1 MGTIIAKRIE
11 EARLSMCPVF
21 EMIRLEFQIQQ
32 HPPSKKNS
40 MSYGKKRVWKNEKL
54 VKFEKEL
61 SEFAIELM
69 AVKGYDL
76 SSDPFQVC
84 IEVGFPDK
92 RRRDVHNCHAAVLDA
107 LEGVVWYD
115 DKQVVD
121 LRIYLNREMWS
132 SYTKITI
139 NELHAEY

>member
-1 MGTIIAKRIE
+1 M
-11 EARLSMCPVF
+11 PVF

-40 MSYGKKRVWKNEKL
+40 MVYGKKRVWKDEKL

-61 SEFAIELM
+61 SEFAIQMM
-69 AVKGYDL
+69 AIKHYEL
-76 SSDPFQVC
+76 SSSPFQVI

-107 LEGVVWYD
+107 LEGVVWMD

-121 LRIYLNREMWS
+121 LRIYLNRDTRC
-132 SYTKITI
+132 SYTKLTI
-139 NELHAEY
+139 NELRDSY

>member
-1 MGTIIAKRIE
+1 MT
-11 EARLSMCPVF
+11 
-21 EMIRLEFQIQQ
+21 RLEFEIGQ

-40 MSYGKKRVWKNEKL
+40 MKYGRGKVYKDEKL

-69 AVKGYDL
+69 AIKGYEL
-76 SSDPFQVC
+76 SSAPFQVC

-92 RRRDVHNCHAAVLDA
+92 RRRDVHNCHASVLDA
-107 LEGVVWYD
+107 LEGVVWCD

-121 LRIYLNREMWS
+121 LRIHLNREVWS

-139 NELHAEY
+139 NELYED

>member
-1 MGTIIAKRIE
+1 M
-11 EARLSMCPVF
+11 PVF

-40 MSYGKKRVWKNEKL
+40 MVYGKKRAWKDEKL

-61 SEFAIELM
+61 SEFAIQMM
-69 AVKGYDL
+69 AIKHYEL
-76 SSDPFQVC
+76 SSSPFQVI

-107 LEGVVWYD
+107 LEGVVWMD

-121 LRIYLNREMWS
+121 LRIYLNRDTRC
-132 SYTKITI
+132 SYTKLTI
-139 NELHAEY
+139 NELRDSY

>member
-1 MGTIIAKRIE
+1 M
-11 EARLSMCPVF
+11 PVF

-40 MSYGKKRVWKNEKL
+40 MVYGKKRVWKNEKL
-54 VKFEKEL
+54 VKFENEL

-69 AVKGYDL
+69 AAKGYDL

-84 IEVGFPDK
+84 IEVGFPDR
-92 RRRDVHNCHAAVLDA
+92 RRRDVSNCHAAVLDA

-115 DKQVVD
+115 DRQVVD
-121 LRIYLNREMWS
+121 LRIYLNRDTRC
-132 SYTKITI
+132 SYTKITC
-139 NELHAEY
+139 NELRDSY